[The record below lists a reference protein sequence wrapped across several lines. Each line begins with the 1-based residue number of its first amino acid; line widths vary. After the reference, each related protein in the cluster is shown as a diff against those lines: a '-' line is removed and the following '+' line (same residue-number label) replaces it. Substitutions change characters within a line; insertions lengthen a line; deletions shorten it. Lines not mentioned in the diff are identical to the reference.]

1 MDEMET
7 WIINQL
13 DRRHPA
19 IGGIRIEIGF
29 STLVGIWFNP
39 SFQLVLC
46 HLSTVLVLVT
56 AILSSR

>member
-7 WIINQL
+7 WIIIQL

-19 IGGIRIEIGF
+19 RGGIRIEIGF
-29 STLVGIWFNP
+29 STLVGIWFHP

-46 HLSTVLVLVT
+46 YVSTVLVLVT
-56 AILSSR
+56 ATSS